1 MKRLTDWYFNSLK
14 KQILIP
20 FLALIM
26 ISGMAISYM
35 SYKNSIE
42 LTTKELTGTTEE
54 QTKSMNDSFEIFFHK
69 TENQLDRI
77 SKYPIMSTYDKNPES
92 IMDEFSHTQ
101 SSSSEINGLYLGT
114 EKDGKTLIFPKADLP
129 ADFDPRQRDWY
140 QSALKQKNKT
150 IWTEPYTDQATNEL
164 VITAAKAIYDDR
176 DELIGV
182 LGVDI
187 SIDTLI
193 TMVNQTKFGETGYTV
208 LLDQKGSFVTHPD
221 KEKIQQDISK
231 ENIFKKMKGESGS
244 MIEEFEGQS
253 RIVGYATNP
262 TTGWRIA
269 GVMEENEV
277 KVRASPMIID
287 NVITLLIVF
296 TVTALS
302 AIFITRS
309 LTNPIKKLQESIR
322 KMADG
327 DFTSWN
333 SISRKDEIG
342 QLAEDTSL
350 MTRNMSHMLGVVNTL
365 SDKVSDSSM
374 TLVASADE
382 NSAAANEV
390 AMTMEQI
397 AAGAIDQ
404 IEVGQNNEMA
414 VKLLADKIND
424 LEEQTGKM
432 ATESENMFK
441 ASENGITQVQG
452 LKQQFNETSQISN
465 KMSTA
470 VKSLDARS
478 NDISAIVKT
487 ISGIAGQTNLLALNA
502 AIEAARAGE
511 HGKGFA
517 VVADEVKKLA
527 EQTEKSLKEISEIIQ
542 AMQTDTTNTVHL
554 IDQVNQKIHLQDSSV
569 TDTENA
575 FSHIASIIANTFSN
589 FDDIKEMMNDMV
601 NEVTRMAG
609 NAEKLNSISQ
619 ETAAGTEEVSASVE
633 QTNASMEQLNALASE
648 LDALSQEMHKEIK
661 KFTF

>member
-1 MKRLTDWYFNSLK
+1 
-14 KQILIP
+14 
-20 FLALIM
+20 
-26 ISGMAISYM
+26 M

-42 LTTKELTGTTEE
+42 LTTQEITGSTEE
-54 QTKSMNDSFEIFFHK
+54 QVKSMNDSFETFFQK
-69 TENQLDRI
+69 TDNQLDRI
-77 SKYPIMSTYDKNPES
+77 SKYPIMISYDKNLES
-92 IMDEFSHTQ
+92 IMDEFSYTQ
-101 SSSSEINGLYLGT
+101 TSNSEINGIYLGT
-114 EKDGKTLIFPKADLP
+114 EKDGKAFIFPETELP
-129 ADFDPRQRDWY
+129 ADYAPRQRDWY

-208 LLDQKGSFVTHPD
+208 LLDQEGSFVTHPD

-269 GVMEENEV
+269 RVMEENEV
-277 KVRASPMIID
+277 KVRASHMIID

-309 LTNPIKKLQESIR
+309 LTNSIKKLQESIR

-350 MTRNMSHMLGVVNTL
+350 MTRNMSHMLEVVNNL

-424 LEEQTGKM
+424 LEAQTGKM

-554 IDQVNQKIHLQDSSV
+554 IDQVNQKIHLQDTSV

-575 FSHIASIIANTFSN
+575 FSHIASIITTTFSN
-589 FDDIKEMMNDMV
+589 FDEIKEMMNDMV

-619 ETAAGTEEVSASVE
+619 ETAAGTEEVSASAE
-633 QTNASMEQLNALASE
+633 QTNASMEQLNALAIE

>member
-1 MKRLTDWYFNSLK
+1 
-14 KQILIP
+14 
-20 FLALIM
+20 
-26 ISGMAISYM
+26 
-35 SYKNSIE
+35 
-42 LTTKELTGTTEE
+42 
-54 QTKSMNDSFEIFFHK
+54 
-69 TENQLDRI
+69 
-77 SKYPIMSTYDKNPES
+77 
-92 IMDEFSHTQ
+92 
-101 SSSSEINGLYLGT
+101 
-114 EKDGKTLIFPKADLP
+114 
-129 ADFDPRQRDWY
+129 
-140 QSALKQKNKT
+140 
-150 IWTEPYTDQATNEL
+150 
-164 VITAAKAIYDDR
+164 
-176 DELIGV
+176 
-182 LGVDI
+182 
-187 SIDTLI
+187 
-193 TMVNQTKFGETGYTV
+193 
-208 LLDQKGSFVTHPD
+208 
-221 KEKIQQDISK
+221 
-231 ENIFKKMKGESGS
+231 
-244 MIEEFEGQS
+244 
-253 RIVGYATNP
+253 
-262 TTGWRIA
+262 
-269 GVMEENEV
+269 
-277 KVRASPMIID
+277 
-287 NVITLLIVF
+287 
-296 TVTALS
+296 
-302 AIFITRS
+302 
-309 LTNPIKKLQESIR
+309 
-322 KMADG
+322 MADG
-327 DFTSWN
+327 DFTSKN

-350 MTRNMSHMLGVVNTL
+350 MTRNMSHMLGVVNNL

-374 TLVASADE
+374 TLVASAEE

-424 LEEQTGKM
+424 LEAQAGKM

-441 ASENGITQVQG
+441 ASEDGITQVQG
-452 LKQQFNETSQISN
+452 LKQQFNETSLISS

-527 EQTEKSLKEISEIIQ
+527 EQTENSLKEISEIIQ

-554 IDQVNQKIHLQDSSV
+554 IDQVNQKVHLQDTSV

-589 FDDIKEMMNDMV
+589 FDEIKKMMNDMV
-601 NEVTRMAG
+601 NEVTRMAN

>member
-1 MKRLTDWYFNSLK
+1 MRRLTDWYFNSLK

-35 SYKNSIE
+35 SYKNSID
-42 LTTKELTGTTEE
+42 LTTQELTGTTEE
-54 QTKSMNDSFEIFFHK
+54 QVKSMNDSFEIFFQK

-77 SKYPIMSTYDKNPES
+77 GKYPIMSTYDKNLES
-92 IMDEFSHTQ
+92 IMDEFSYTQ
-101 SSSSEINGLYLGT
+101 SSNSEINGIYLGT
-114 EKDGKTLIFPKADLP
+114 EKDGKAFIFPKTELP
-129 ADFDPRQRDWY
+129 ADYDPRQRDWY

-164 VITAAKAIYDDR
+164 VITAAKALYDGN
-176 DELIGV
+176 ELIGV

-187 SIDTLI
+187 SIDTLVK
-193 TMVNQTKFGETGYTV
+193 MVNQTKFGETGYTV
-208 LLDQKGSFVTHPD
+208 LLDKNGSFVTHPD
-221 KEKIQQDISK
+221 KKKIQQDISK
-231 ENIFKKMKGESGS
+231 ENMFKKMKSESGS
-244 MIEEFEGQS
+244 MIEEYDGQS
-253 RIVGYATNP
+253 RIIGYATNP
-262 TTGWRIA
+262 NTGWRIA
-269 GVMEENEV
+269 GLMDEHEV
-277 KVRASPMIID
+277 LVRASPMIID
-287 NVITLLIVF
+287 NIITLLIVF
-296 TVTALS
+296 TLTALS

-327 DFTSWN
+327 DFTSKN
-333 SISRKDEIG
+333 FISRKDEIG
-342 QLAEDTSL
+342 QLAEDTNL
-350 MTRNMSHMLGVVNTL
+350 MTRNMSHMLGQVNNL

-404 IEVGQNNEMA
+404 IEVGQNNEIA

-424 LEEQTGKM
+424 FEAQTSKM

-452 LKQQFNETSQISN
+452 LKQQFNETSLISS

-527 EQTEKSLKEISEIIQ
+527 AQTEYSLKEISEIIQ
-542 AMQTDTTNTVHL
+542 AMQSDTTNTVHL
-554 IDQVNQKIHLQDSSV
+554 IDQVNQKIHHQDTSV

-589 FDDIKEMMNDMV
+589 FDEMKKMMNDMV
-601 NEVTRMAG
+601 SEVTRMAS
-609 NAEKLNSISQ
+609 NAEQLNSISQ

-648 LDALSQEMHKEIK
+648 LDALSQEMHKEIR

>member
-1 MKRLTDWYFNSLK
+1 MRRLTDWYFNSLK

-35 SYKNSIE
+35 SYKNSID
-42 LTTKELTGTTEE
+42 LTTQELTGTTEE
-54 QTKSMNDSFEIFFHK
+54 QVKSMNDSFEIFFQK

-77 SKYPIMSTYDKNPES
+77 GKYPIMSTYDRNLES
-92 IMDEFSHTQ
+92 IMDEFSYTQ
-101 SSSSEINGLYLGT
+101 SSNSEINGIYLGT
-114 EKDGKTLIFPKADLP
+114 EKDGKAYIFPKTELP
-129 ADFDPRQRDWY
+129 ADYDPRQRDWY

-164 VITAAKAIYDDR
+164 VITAAKALYDGN
-176 DELIGV
+176 ELIGV

-187 SIDTLI
+187 SIDTLVK
-193 TMVNQTKFGETGYTV
+193 MVNQTKFGETGYTV
-208 LLDQKGSFVTHPD
+208 LLDKNGSFVTHPD
-221 KEKIQQDISK
+221 KKKIQQDISK
-231 ENIFKKMKGESGS
+231 KNMFKKMKSESGS
-244 MIEEFEGQS
+244 MIEEYDGQS
-253 RIVGYATNP
+253 RIIGYATNP
-262 TTGWRIA
+262 NTGWRIA
-269 GVMEENEV
+269 GLMDEHEV
-277 KVRASPMIID
+277 LVRASPMIID
-287 NVITLLIVF
+287 IIITLLIVF
-296 TVTALS
+296 TLTALS

-327 DFTSWN
+327 DFTSKN
-333 SISRKDEIG
+333 FISRKDEIG
-342 QLAEDTSL
+342 QLAEDTNL
-350 MTRNMSHMLGVVNTL
+350 MTRNMSHMLGQVNNL

-404 IEVGQNNEMA
+404 IEVGQNNEIA

-424 LEEQTGKM
+424 FEAQTSKM

-452 LKQQFNETSQISN
+452 LKQQFNETSLISS

-527 EQTEKSLKEISEIIQ
+527 AQTEYSLKEISENIQ
-542 AMQTDTTNTVHL
+542 AMQSDTTNTVHL
-554 IDQVNQKIHLQDSSV
+554 IDQVNQKIHHQDTSV

-589 FDDIKEMMNDMV
+589 FDEIKKMMNDMV
-601 NEVTRMAG
+601 SEVTRMAS
-609 NAEKLNSISQ
+609 NAEQLNSISQ

-648 LDALSQEMHKEIK
+648 LDALSQEMHKEIR

>member
-1 MKRLTDWYFNSLK
+1 MRRLTDWYLNSLK

-35 SYKNSIE
+35 SYKNSID
-42 LTTKELTGTTEE
+42 LTTQELTGTTEE
-54 QTKSMNDSFEIFFHK
+54 QVKSMNDSFEIFFQK

-77 SKYPIMSTYDKNPES
+77 GKYPIMSTYDKNLES
-92 IMDEFSHTQ
+92 IMNEFSYTQ
-101 SSSSEINGLYLGT
+101 SSNSEINGIYLGT
-114 EKDGKTLIFPKADLP
+114 EKDGKAFIFPKTELP
-129 ADFDPRQRDWY
+129 ADYDPRQRDWY

-164 VITAAKAIYDDR
+164 VITAAKALYDGN
-176 DELIGV
+176 ELIGV

-187 SIDTLI
+187 SIDTLV

-208 LLDQKGSFVTHPD
+208 LLDKNGSFVTHPD
-221 KEKIQQDISK
+221 KKKIQQDISK
-231 ENIFKKMKGESGS
+231 ENLFKKMKSESGS
-244 MIEEFEGQS
+244 MIEEYDGQS
-253 RIVGYATNP
+253 RLIGYATNP
-262 TTGWRIA
+262 NTGWRIA
-269 GVMEENEV
+269 GLMEEHEV
-277 KVRASPMIID
+277 LVRASTMIFD
-287 NVITLLIVF
+287 NIITLLIVF

-309 LTNPIKKLQESIR
+309 LTTPIKKLQESIR

-327 DFTSWN
+327 DFTSKN
-333 SISRKDEIG
+333 FISRKDEIG
-342 QLAEDTSL
+342 QLAEDTNL
-350 MTRNMSHMLGVVNTL
+350 MTRNMSHMLGQVNNL

-404 IEVGQNNEMA
+404 IEVGQNNEIA

-424 LEEQTGKM
+424 LEAQTSKM

-441 ASENGITQVQG
+441 ASENGITQMQG
-452 LKQQFNETSQISN
+452 LKQQFNETSLISS

-478 NDISAIVKT
+478 KDISAIVKT

-527 EQTEKSLKEISEIIQ
+527 AQTENSLKEISEIIQ
-542 AMQTDTTNTVHL
+542 AMQSDTTNTVHL
-554 IDQVNQKIHLQDSSV
+554 IDQVNQKIHHQDTSV

-589 FDDIKEMMNDMV
+589 FDEIKKMMNDMV
-601 NEVTRMAG
+601 SEVTRMAS
-609 NAEKLNSISQ
+609 NAEQLNSISQ

-648 LDALSQEMHKEIK
+648 LDALSQEMHKEIR

>member
-1 MKRLTDWYFNSLK
+1 MKRLKDWYFNSLK

-35 SYKNSIE
+35 SYKNSIDM
-42 LTTKELTGTTEE
+42 TTHVLTGTTEE
-54 QTKSMNDSFEIFFHK
+54 QVKSMNDSFEIFFQK

-77 SKYPIMSTYDKNPES
+77 VKYPIMSKFDKYPES
-92 IMDEFSHTQ
+92 IMDEFSNTQ
-101 SSSSEINGLYLGT
+101 SSNSEINSLYIGT
-114 EKDGKTLIFPKADLP
+114 EKDGKTLIFPKAELP

-150 IWTEPYTDQATNEL
+150 IWTEPYTDQATNTL
-164 VITAAKAIYDDR
+164 VITAAKAIYDG

-182 LGVDI
+182 IGVDI
-187 SIDTLI
+187 SINTLI
-193 TMVNQTKFGETGYTV
+193 TMVNQTKFGKTGYTV
-208 LLDQKGSFVTHPD
+208 LLDKKGVFVTHPD
-221 KEKIQQDISK
+221 KKKIQQDISK
-231 ENIFKKMKGESGS
+231 ENIFRKMKSESGS
-244 MIEEFEGQS
+244 MIEKYEGQS
-253 RIVGYATNP
+253 RIIGYATNP

-269 GVMEENEV
+269 EVMDENEV
-277 KVRASPMIID
+277 IVHASPMIIG
-287 NVITLLIVF
+287 NIITMLIVF
-296 TVTALS
+296 TITALS

-309 LTNPIKKLQESIR
+309 LTNPIKKLQESIQ
-322 KMADG
+322 KMAEG
-327 DFTSWN
+327 DFSSTTS
-333 SISRKDEIG
+333 IPRKDEIG
-342 QLAEDTSL
+342 QLAEETNI
-350 MTRNMSHMLGVVNTL
+350 MTRNMSHMLGIVNNL

-397 AAGAIDQ
+397 SAGAIDQ

-424 LEEQTGKM
+424 LEAQASKM
-432 ATESENMFK
+432 ATESEIMFK
-441 ASENGITQVQG
+441 ASENGITQVHD
-452 LKQQFNETSQISN
+452 LKQQFNETSLISS

-478 NDISAIVKT
+478 NDINAIVKT

-527 EQTEKSLKEISEIIQ
+527 EQTENSLKEISEIIQ
-542 AMQTDTTNTVHL
+542 AMQTDTTNTVDL
-554 IDQVNQKIHLQDSSV
+554 IDQVNQKIHHQDTSV

-589 FDDIKEMMNDMV
+589 FDEIKKMMNEMV
-601 NEVTRMAG
+601 SEVTRMAS
-609 NAEKLNSISQ
+609 NAEHLNSISQ

-633 QTNASMEQLNALASE
+633 QTNASMEQLNKLASE
-648 LDALSQEMHKEIK
+648 LDALSQEMHKEIR